1 MSLAPVTHPGDSRRD
16 ARNGFST
23 RTGGAKHAPDRVPAG
38 KSGGISATSVI
49 RKEPPSPEDAVVT
62 YLGA

>member
-1 MSLAPVTHPGDSRRD
+1 MRPGDSRHH

-23 RTGGAKHAPDRVPAG
+23 RTGGAKHAPDRAPAG
-38 KSGGISATSVI
+38 KSSEISVTSVI
-49 RKEPPSPEDAVVT
+49 RKEPPSPEDAVMTYHMT